1 MKVYIITE
9 SNKEDNLILRSWVCF
24 TKAEANECLKK
35 RYEIACTYNRIG
47 GVEDPTDCLEYGFFL
62 WTLSN
67 GLELEYSIQESK
79 TFAE

>member
-47 GVEDPTDCLEYGFFL
+47 GVEDPTDCLEYGFFF
-62 WTLSN
+62 WTLSD
-67 GLELEYSIQESK
+67 GQELKYSIQESK